1 MKAGCEVAVVKLES
15 ISELRKEKKKRGI
28 FKISAV
34 MFRLNLT
41 KLNSLHYILIN
52 YVKVEHSDYNRAAI
66 VACVS
71 NITGTVQ
78 PWL

>member
-1 MKAGCEVAVVKLES
+1 
-15 ISELRKEKKKRGI
+15 
-28 FKISAV
+28 

-41 KLNSLHYILIN
+41 KLNSLHYILINYVKVEHSDYNSLHYILIN

>member
-1 MKAGCEVAVVKLES
+1 MKKM
-15 ISELRKEKKKRGI
+15 KRI
-28 FKISAV
+28 FNVSAI

>member
-1 MKAGCEVAVVKLES
+1 
-15 ISELRKEKKKRGI
+15 
-28 FKISAV
+28 